1 MVKIYV
7 DADACPVKSEVEQI
21 ATRHNLETFLVC
33 NGGIRPSKNPLIKLV
48 IVNQGIDAADEW
60 ITEHI
65 LKTDICV
72 TNDIPLAG
80 HCIKKGAF
88 VIKPNGDIFNNNN
101 IGMALA
107 TRKIMEEKRQTGEM
121 THGPSP
127 FTKAD
132 RSKFLDRMELIV
144 QKAMKY

>member
-1 MVKIYV
+1 MDELI
-7 DADACPVKSEVEQI
+7 E
-21 ATRHNLETFLVC
+21 FLLLDQDLLVLDSTKKHDHIFL
-33 NGGIRPSKNPLIKLV
+33 GICSFQEFPGQPL
-48 IVNQGIDAADEW
+48 NSHESW
-60 ITEHI
+60 
-65 LKTDICV
+65 KTDS
-72 TNDIPLAG
+72 
-80 HCIKKGAF
+80 
-88 VIKPNGDIFNNNN
+88 KPNGDIFNNNN